1 MAEIKIQSEI
11 YRSSHDH
18 SKWAVGGIKT
28 DWICVGKFLNFF
40 FKFRNSNHF
49 TLGDINRA
57 EHQKQRG
64 GGTVCQNSIQ
74 VAKVYRKSINQ
85 FEPCGRNLL

>member
-1 MAEIKIQSEI
+1 MLGLHLLDLLIPQNSFI
-11 YRSSHDH
+11 
-18 SKWAVGGIKT
+18 
-28 DWICVGKFLNFF
+28 LNF
-40 FKFRNSNHF
+40 
-49 TLGDINRA
+49 TIYILPGDINRA